1 MFHSN
6 QIFYNQ
12 INSKFLP
19 KLGQK
24 KKKGQRKV
32 SEENMKPSF
41 THWYIF
47 VLFQML
53 QVYTFKMGPT
63 MEKLGE

>member
-24 KKKGQRKV
+24 KKKKGQRKV

-41 THWYIF
+41 TH
-47 VLFQML
+47 
-53 QVYTFKMGPT
+53 
-63 MEKLGE
+63 